1 MLIRTGDRRRP
12 HRGCGLGVEKQ
23 PASINGESA
32 MADQPTEL
40 DTHRGMAAQK
50 ATELRRL
57 RMEVEKD
64 HSELLARREELEK
77 YLAAASSETWGE
89 AVEKTRYLLS
99 LFAETPACQDPR
111 RKLLIKSLLADFERL
126 LHAGTGDRGKP
137 T

>member
-1 MLIRTGDRRRP
+1 M
-12 HRGCGLGVEKQ
+12 V
-23 PASINGESA
+23 
-32 MADQPTEL
+32 DQPTEL

-64 HSELLARREELEK
+64 HSDLLARREELEK
-77 YLAAASSETWGE
+77 YLAAASSETWAE

-111 RKLLIKSLLADFERL
+111 RKQLIKSLLADFERL
-126 LHAGTGDRGKP
+126 LAANANDKSKP